1 MIKEESKS
9 MFSYIWPIALLVLS
23 NVMYQICAKSVPE
36 GMNPLAS
43 LTITYL
49 VAAAVSGIL
58 YFSLSK
64 DPNLI
69 HEYSKTN
76 WVPFAFGFVL
86 VGLEVGFIYAYKAG
100 WQVSVASI
108 VQNSFLAVALIV
120 VGYLVYQEALTWNK
134 IVGIIICL
142 AGLGVIN
149 YK

>member
-1 MIKEESKS
+1 
-9 MFSYIWPIALLVLS
+9 
-23 NVMYQICAKSVPE
+23 
-36 GMNPLAS
+36 MNPLAS

-58 YFSLSK
+58 YFSLAK

>member
-1 MIKEESKS
+1 
-9 MFSYIWPIALLVLS
+9 MFNYIWPIALVVFS
-23 NVMYQICAKSVPE
+23 NVIYQICAKSVPE

-86 VGLEVGFIYAYKAG
+86 VGLEVG
-100 WQVSVASI
+100 
-108 VQNSFLAVALIV
+108 
-120 VGYLVYQEALTWNK
+120 YLCLQSR
-134 IVGIIICL
+134 L
-142 AGLGVIN
+142 AGKRRVDSPKLVPRGRSDSSWLPRVSGSAYMEQDSRDNNMPCGTGSHKLQMI
-149 YK
+149 